1 MRALRDF
8 NVPKIIADDLPI
20 FMGLLSDLFP
30 GINPPRARNMEFE
43 NAVEQEC
50 TGHLY
55 GDPDFILK
63 VVQLRE
69 LMEIRH
75 CVFVMGP
82 AGAGKSE
89 TWKTLGKAIS
99 NFDSTPVVMKD
110 INPKSIT
117 SFELFGFMS
126 LATREWNDGLLP
138 KVMRDLS
145 RVPDQNPKWMV
156 LDGDLDA
163 NWIENMNRSVT
174 AFVCPELSFC
184 LP

>member
-1 MRALRDF
+1 
-8 NVPKIIADDLPI
+8 
-20 FMGLLSDLFP
+20 
-30 GINPPRARNMEFE
+30 
-43 NAVEQEC
+43 
-50 TGHLY
+50 
-55 GDPDFILK
+55 
-63 VVQLRE
+63 
-69 LMEIRH
+69 
-75 CVFVMGP
+75 
-82 AGAGKSE
+82 
-89 TWKTLGKAIS
+89 
-99 NFDSTPVVMKD
+99 MKD

-163 NWIENMNRSVT
+163 NWIENMNRSVD
-174 AFVCPELSFC
+174 FF